1 MPGLRAYLVAG
12 CPDPRPALASFGEW
26 SRLIRSSLVW
36 LGRRDP
42 VDTME
47 DARADDPV
55 RSALREV
62 VVAWRAVIGTNNPVS
77 AGQLK
82 QKAFDS
88 GGDDLL
94 KAISAVAC
102 APGRTEIDA
111 LRLGKWLGRHKG
123 RVVNGI
129 KLHGKPDTDSKQI
142 QWWLERVKNA

>member
-1 MPGLRAYLVAG
+1 MGVEIPSILWKV
-12 CPDPRPALASFGEW
+12 PALTILSD
-26 SRLIRSSLVW
+26 L
-36 LGRRDP
+36 
-42 VDTME
+42 
-47 DARADDPV
+47 
-55 RSALREV
+55 ALREV

-102 APGRTEIDA
+102 AAGRTEIDG

-129 KLHGKPDTDSKQI
+129 KLHGKPDTDSKQM
-142 QWWLERVKNA
+142 QWWLERVKKRVAWLLVIRVSFAIALRVTVSQATL